1 MDKENLVVIGAG
13 EFQLPLV
20 QKAKALGYEVHCFAW
35 EAGAVAKDDADYFY
49 PMSITDKEEILK
61 KCREIKPSGVLTA
74 GSDLAMPTVAYIC
87 EALNL
92 CCNPYEVALK
102 CTDKYEMR
110 KALADK
116 GVPVPYFKLVTSYDD
131 IEADSIP
138 YPVIVKPTDRSG
150 SRGITLVNSKEELK
164 AAVNNAT
171 SQSFKKTAIIEGYI
185 DGNEYSCECIS
196 FEGSHHFL
204 TFTKKF
210 TTGTPNYIETGHVQ
224 PSDIRPEYQQNI
236 KENIFKALDA
246 LNIQNGASHTEF
258 KMDENGNI
266 GIIEIGARM
275 GGDCIGSDL
284 VRISTGYDFLKMVIN
299 VACGNPPNFTKVSVP
314 TKAEIKFIFTQED
327 INELEEYKRKN
338 IEKIFRISELELEN
352 IGNTFDSSTRVGY
365 YIITPEVNKKR

>member
-210 TTGTPNYIETGHVQ
+210 TTGTPNYIETGHIQ
-224 PSDIRPEYQQNI
+224 PDDIPEEYKSKI
-236 KENIFKALDA
+236 ISTIFDSLSALGVTY
-246 LNIQNGASHTEF
+246 GASHTEF
-258 KMDENGNI
+258 KIDQNGDF

-284 VRISTGYDFLKMVIN
+284 VHLSTGKDYLKMIID
-299 VACGNPPNFTKVSVP
+299 VACGKEPNLIP
-314 TKAEIKFIFTQED
+314 TGKPYPSARIDFIFVQKD
-327 INELEEYKRKN
+327 LDKLEKLKKEN
-338 IEKIFRISELELEN
+338 PTSIVRISNLELN
-352 IGNTFDSSTRVGY
+352 NLGNTTDSSNRVGY
-365 YIITPEVNKKR
+365 YITI